1 VVNKQVITRRLKL
14 LALAT
19 LIAFSL
25 ILALVGRFVLKEQ
38 PAYDLSPKGTAKKS
52 GDRYGLDINGILTP
66 ELVEIPAGSFLMG
79 SSPDKGTPAEWP
91 EHKVTLDKFL
101 ISRFEIT
108 NAQFEQ
114 FCKATGRPFSIDP
127 HWKDEYPRD
136 YPDHPLVGV
145 SWHETDE
152 YCKWLGSVIGKEVRL
167 PTEAEWEYAAQGSE
181 PGTTYELS
189 SQELVP
195 TTRVGTH
202 RPNDFGLYDMLGNV
216 TEWCQDWYDPH
227 YYQQSP
233 ERNPRGPE
241 QGENRVLRG
250 CSWATG
256 SDSCRIAARS
266 HAVPESNSSNASPTI
281 GFRIVARAD

>member
-1 VVNKQVITRRLKL
+1 MVLAALIT
-14 LALAT
+14 
-19 LIAFSL
+19 FSL
-25 ILALVGRFVLKEQ
+25 ILALVGRFVLRDQ
-38 PAYDLSPKGTAKKS
+38 PSFDLALKATAKKS
-52 GDRYGLDINGILTP
+52 GDLYGLDINGILIP

-79 SSPDKGTPAEWP
+79 SSPDKGSPAEWP
-91 EHKVTLDKFL
+91 EHKVTLDRFW
-101 ISRFEIT
+101 ISPFEIT

-114 FCKATGRPFSIDP
+114 FCKATGRPFLNDP
-127 HWKDEYPRD
+127 LWKKEYPGD
-136 YPDHPLVGV
+136 YPDHPVVGV
-145 SWHETDE
+145 SWQESGE

-202 RPNDFGLYDMLGNV
+202 SPNVFGLYDMLGNV

-233 ERNPRGPE
+233 ERNPVGPE
-241 QGENRVLRG
+241 QGQNRVLRG

-256 SDSCRIAARS
+256 AAGCRVAARS
-266 HAVPESNSSNASPTI
+266 HAATESNNTNTSSTI
-281 GFRIVARAD
+281 GFRVVARD